1 MATASKFSKSK
12 RRVYYPKKR
21 VFRTNDPFI
30 SVFTWGITYSCTQ
43 LMTVQQPPMLLDQ
56 DFRAFSKIQ
65 IEHKYYNKENLPGHF
80 KFKEYCPLVFRNVR
94 ERFGVDEI
102 EYMNTLTTMP
112 PVLIGSPGRSGANFY
127 RSYDGRFILKS
138 HTSDEIALVHQILP
152 NYHMHIVACECK
164 TLLPHIMGMY
174 RITVDNKESYW
185 VVMRNIFSV
194 QLPMHRMYDLKGST
208 VDRVASPK
216 ERQKTNPTLK
226 DLDFLSHY
234 DKLKVSPAA
243 KSYLI
248 DTLKEDVRFLV
259 AQNLMDYSLLVGVH
273 DILNGSEFD
282 DEGPGEVVEEY
293 SSGDDGLG
301 AEANPPAP
309 GTEASFLPS
318 QLTSI
323 KENESLHNV
332 HLKPK
337 PFIADNSKDAEGAE
351 NEGFWPVVDKSMDV
365 FCLPYVPDL
374 NKLRIEE
381 PVPAEQV
388 SPLPTDPDVVS
399 PTNSEHPE
407 TDEVISKDSSAPL
420 APPNPQGELYF
431 MGLVDILTR
440 YGTKKKTAHAA
451 KTVKHKTSTQISTV
465 NSEQYA
471 RRFLE
476 FIDNSISVNGP
487 EN

>member
-1 MATASKFSKSK
+1 
-12 RRVYYPKKR
+12 
-21 VFRTNDPFI
+21 
-30 SVFTWGITYSCTQ
+30 
-43 LMTVQQPPMLLDQ
+43 MTVQQPPMLLDQ

-80 KFKEYCPLVFRNVR
+80 KFKEYCPLVFRNIR

-102 EYMNTLTTMP
+102 DYMNTLTSMP

-127 RSYDGRFILKS
+127 RTFDGRFILKS

-164 TLLPHIMGMY
+164 TLLPHYMGMY

-185 VVMRNIFSV
+185 IVMRNVFSV
-194 QLPMHRMYDLKGST
+194 QLQMHRMYDLKGST

-216 ERQKTNPTLK
+216 ERLKTNPTLK

-234 DKLKVSPAA
+234 DKLNVTPEA

-259 AQNLMDYSLLVGVH
+259 SQNLMDYSLLVGVH
-273 DILNGSEFD
+273 DILSGSEFD
-282 DEGPGEVVEEY
+282 DEVPSDVVEDN

-301 AEANPPAP
+301 PEANPPAP
-309 GTEASFLPS
+309 GTEVTFLPS

-323 KENESLHNV
+323 KENESIQTV
-332 HLKPK
+332 QPKPK
-337 PFIADNSKDAEGAE
+337 PFIAENSKDAEGAE
-351 NEGFWPVVDKSMDV
+351 NGGFWPVVDKSVDV

-374 NKLRIEE
+374 SKLKVEE
-381 PVPAEQV
+381 PTPEQI
-388 SPLPTDPDVVS
+388 SPQPTDPDAVS
-399 PTNSEHPE
+399 PTSPVVPE
-407 TDEVISKDSSAPL
+407 TDEVISKVEEVLSKNSSNQSSN
-420 APPNPQGELYF
+420 PPNPQGELYF
-431 MGLVDILTR
+431 MGIVDILTR

-465 NSEQYA
+465 NPEQYA

-476 FIDNSISVNGP
+476 FIDKCFTVGSP
-487 EN
+487 TQK